1 MGTTIAAVL
10 LATIGE
16 DRARY
21 PSPQLL
27 LSEAGLAPVTRSS
40 GRMRRVRFRY
50 AANTLMRDAFSW
62 WAYTSIRTSPW
73 ARACGCR

>member
-1 MGTTIAAVL
+1 VGTTIAAVL
-10 LATIGE
+10 LATIGD

-21 PSPQLL
+21 PRPQLL

-50 AANTLMRDAFSW
+50 AANTLMRDAFAGVGLHVDQDVALGAS
-62 WAYTSIRTSPW
+62 
-73 ARACGCR
+73 CL